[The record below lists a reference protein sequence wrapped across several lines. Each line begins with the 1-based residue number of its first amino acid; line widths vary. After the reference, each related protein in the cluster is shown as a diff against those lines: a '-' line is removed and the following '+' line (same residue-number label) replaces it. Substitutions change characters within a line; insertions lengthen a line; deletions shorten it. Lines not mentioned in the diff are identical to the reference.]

1 MWGRFSFLARVS
13 ALALF
18 FGHASAQDS
27 LNVTQIGQLY
37 YWDGAE
43 DVVVTGDFAYVAAGP
58 SGLRIVDVTN
68 PAGPLEVG
76 FYDTPGSATGLAVS
90 GNYAYVADE
99 GARLPVVDITNP
111 SVPFEAGFYYSPG
124 GALGVVVSGNYAY
137 VAAGYWG
144 LRVVN
149 IANPAAPTEVGFYD
163 TPGNAQ
169 DVAVAGNYAYVAD
182 GWGGLRVVDI
192 TNPAAPFEVGFY
204 DTPGFAWGVAVSGN
218 YAYVADWDGGL
229 RVVNIMNPA
238 APAETGFYDTPGL
251 ARGVAVSG
259 NYAYVADM
267 SYFGIYDCSAAT
279 GISSQTVVQ
288 PLTWK
293 LNANYPNPFNP
304 ITTISFDVPRAE
316 RVTVNVY
323 NIAGQF
329 VQTLVDERL
338 TPGAHMIRFDG
349 SSLSSGTYFYRL
361 ASPEFSATRKMVLV
375 K

>member
-1 MWGRFSFLARVS
+1 
-13 ALALF
+13 
-18 FGHASAQDS
+18 
-27 LNVTQIGQLY
+27 
-37 YWDGAE
+37 
-43 DVVVTGDFAYVAAGP
+43 
-58 SGLRIVDVTN
+58 
-68 PAGPLEVG
+68 
-76 FYDTPGSATGLAVS
+76 
-90 GNYAYVADE
+90 
-99 GARLPVVDITNP
+99 
-111 SVPFEAGFYYSPG
+111 
-124 GALGVVVSGNYAY
+124 
-137 VAAGYWG
+137 
-144 LRVVN
+144 VVN

-192 TNPAAPFEVGFY
+192 TNPAAPFEVGFYDTPMDAVGVAVSGNYAYVANRYSGLRVVNIANPAAPFEVGFY

-323 NIAGQF
+323 NITGQF
-329 VQTLVDERL
+329 VRTLVDDRL

-349 SSLSSGTYFYRL
+349 SNLSSGTYFCRL
-361 ASPEFSATRKMVLV
+361 ASPDFSATQKMVLV